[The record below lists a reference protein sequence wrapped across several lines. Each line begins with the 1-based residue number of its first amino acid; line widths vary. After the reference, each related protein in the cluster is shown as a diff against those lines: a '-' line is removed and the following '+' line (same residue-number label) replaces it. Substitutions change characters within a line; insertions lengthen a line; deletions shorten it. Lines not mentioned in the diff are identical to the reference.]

1 MKKNRVTRQ
10 CVRGEGIREKFP
22 EGNGAGRWGGGQ
34 TGIMVTSY
42 VIIGWKFPN
51 REEQVQRSWWDS
63 RFSVCL
69 RTARKLELREAVRE
83 AREVGMGYG

>member
-1 MKKNRVTRQ
+1 
-10 CVRGEGIREKFP
+10 
-22 EGNGAGRWGGGQ
+22 
-34 TGIMVTSY
+34 MVTSY

>member
-34 TGIMVTSY
+34 RDYGNKLCDYRMEI
-42 VIIGWKFPN
+42 P
-51 REEQVQRSWWDS
+51 EQGRASAKV
-63 RFSVCL
+63 L
-69 RTARKLELREAVRE
+69 
-83 AREVGMGYG
+83 VGQ